1 MGPAQPPPFALGAA
15 GPPTFG
21 EGPALG
27 AGLQH
32 PPHNPRPSS
41 KHCLVPA
48 SACRLAAL
56 GLFLIKQALPG
67 GQCGVLAFTSH
78 VTLGSEGS
86 QGKKKKRGAGR
97 WNAGALAPP
106 MGAII
111 CLLLVAWG
119 REARSLTTDLP
130 VILTCRCSSVGPCK
144 VGVGR

>member
-48 SACRLAAL
+48 SACRPAAL

-86 QGKKKKRGAGR
+86 QGKKKKR
-97 WNAGALAPP
+97 GALAPP

>member
-1 MGPAQPPPFALGAA
+1 M
-15 GPPTFG
+15 
-21 EGPALG
+21 
-27 AGLQH
+27 
-32 PPHNPRPSS
+32 
-41 KHCLVPA
+41 
-48 SACRLAAL
+48 
-56 GLFLIKQALPG
+56 
-67 GQCGVLAFTSH
+67 LAFTSH

-86 QGKKKKRGAGR
+86 QGKKKNRGAGR

-119 REARSLTTDLP
+119 REARSLTTDLL